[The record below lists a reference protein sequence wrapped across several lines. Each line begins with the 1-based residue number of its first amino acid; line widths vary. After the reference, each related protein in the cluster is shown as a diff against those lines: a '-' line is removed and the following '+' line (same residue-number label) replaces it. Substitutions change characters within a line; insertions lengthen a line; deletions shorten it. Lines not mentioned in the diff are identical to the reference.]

1 MCSYRP
7 EFELRRV
14 KFMFATGPAV
24 KQPPPF
30 FPQCIPMRSGPNW
43 LCRLRFG
50 NAEVRASA
58 DGGRDDEHTPYTA
71 LLRLKSDGA
80 TVTRGWSGKAV
91 S

>member
-24 KQPPPF
+24 NKPPPF

-43 LCRLRFG
+43 LCMSRFG
-50 NAEVRASA
+50 SAEVRASA
-58 DGGRDDEHTPYTA
+58 EWRMGSQAYTA
-71 LLRLKSDGA
+71 LLRLNSDGA
-80 TVTRGWSGKAV
+80 IVTRGWSGKAV

>member
-24 KQPPPF
+24 NKPPSLLPTMHSHAKRTELAV
-30 FPQCIPMRSGPNW
+30 QVKVWQGTSEGIRGIA
-43 LCRLRFG
+43 RKGR
-50 NAEVRASA
+50 RA
-58 DGGRDDEHTPYTA
+58 YTA
-71 LLRLKSDGA
+71 LLRLNSDGA
-80 TVTRGWSGKAV
+80 RVTRGWSGKSV